1 MSIRQ
6 DLEAEEEMV
15 RNDKP
20 KYRLEDLLNDA
31 IRELRD
37 TIDGQKEE
45 VLERYIEDTIVE
57 IADGCVPIYTY
68 DLFRYGAEN
77 YGTLNDKPEWE
88 CGDDMVKI
96 LQTNIYTYLVDGLA
110 EAYEEIKEEES
121 NE

>member
-15 RNDKP
+15 RNKP
-20 KYRLEDLLNDA
+20 KYRLDDLLDDA
-31 IRELRD
+31 IQELKDIIKRED
-37 TIDGQKEE
+37 VDDIDD
-45 VLERYIEDTIVE
+45 RMSE

-88 CGDDMVKI
+88 CDNDMVKI
-96 LQTNIYTYLVDGLA
+96 LQANIYCYLKEGLS
-110 EAYEEIKEEES
+110 EAYEEIKDKEDTDE
-121 NE
+121 

>member
-1 MSIRQ
+1 MSLRQ
-6 DLEAEEEMV
+6 DLEVEEEMV
-15 RNDKP
+15 RNKP
-20 KYRLEDLLNDA
+20 KYRLEDLLDDA
-31 IRELRD
+31 IQELKD
-37 TIDGQKEE
+37 TIKRED
-45 VLERYIEDTIVE
+45 VDDIEDAMHE

-110 EAYEEIKEEES
+110 EAYKEIREEE
-121 NE
+121 

>member
-6 DLEAEEEMV
+6 DLEAEEKMV
-15 RNDKP
+15 NK
-20 KYRLEDLLNDA
+20 KQTYHLEDLLNDA
-31 IRELRD
+31 IQELKD
-37 TIDGQKEE
+37 TIKRDE
-45 VLERYIEDTIVE
+45 VLERYIEDTIVD

-77 YGTLNDKPEWE
+77 YRTLNDEPEWE
-88 CGDDMVKI
+88 CDDDIVKI
-96 LQTNIYTYLVDGLA
+96 LQANIYCYLVEGLS

>member
-6 DLEAEEEMV
+6 DLEAEEKMV
-15 RNDKP
+15 RETP
-20 KYRLEDLLNDA
+20 KYRLEDLLDDA
-31 IRELRD
+31 IDSLKNTINRED
-37 TIDGQKEE
+37 YDSE
-45 VLERYIEDTIVE
+45 LEYIEDTISE
-57 IADGCVPIYTY
+57 IADGYVPIYTY

-88 CGDDMVKI
+88 CDDDMVKI
-96 LQTNIYTYLVDGLA
+96 LQANIYCYLIEGLS

>member
-6 DLEAEEEMV
+6 DLEAEEKMV
-15 RNDKP
+15 INDKP
-20 KYRLEDLLNDA
+20 TYRLENILDDA
-31 IRELRD
+31 IQELKD
-37 TIDGQKEE
+37 TIKREDIDD
-45 VLERYIEDTIVE
+45 IEDAIVE

-110 EAYEEIKEEES
+110 EAYEEIKEEDT

>member
-1 MSIRQ
+1 MSMRQ
-6 DLEAEEEMV
+6 DLEAEEKMV
-15 RNDKP
+15 RETP
-20 KYRLEDLLNDA
+20 KYRLEDLLDDA
-31 IRELRD
+31 IQELKD
-37 TIDGQKEE
+37 TIKREDIE
-45 VLERYIEDTIVE
+45 YIEDTIVE

-110 EAYEEIKEEES
+110 EAYNEIKE
-121 NE
+121 

>member
-1 MSIRQ
+1 MRQ
-6 DLEAEEEMV
+6 DLEAEEKMV
-15 RNDKP
+15 RETP
-20 KYRLEDLLNDA
+20 KYRLEDLLDDA
-31 IRELRD
+31 IQELKD
-37 TIDGQKEE
+37 TIKREDIE
-45 VLERYIEDTIVE
+45 YIEDTIVE

-110 EAYEEIKEEES
+110 EAYNEIKEENTDE
-121 NE
+121 

>member
-6 DLEAEEEMV
+6 DLEAEEKMV
-15 RNDKP
+15 RETP
-20 KYRLEDLLNDA
+20 KYRLEDLLDDA
-31 IRELRD
+31 IQELKD
-37 TIDGQKEE
+37 TIKREDIE
-45 VLERYIEDTIVE
+45 YIEDTIVE

-110 EAYEEIKEEES
+110 EAYNEIKEENTDE
-121 NE
+121 

>member
-15 RNDKP
+15 RNKP
-20 KYRLEDLLNDA
+20 KYRLYDLLDDA
-31 IRELRD
+31 IQELKDIIKREDVDDIDD
-37 TIDGQKEE
+37 TMS
-45 VLERYIEDTIVE
+45 E

-88 CGDDMVKI
+88 CDNDMVKI
-96 LQTNIYTYLVDGLA
+96 LQANIYCYLIGGL
-110 EAYEEIKEEES
+110 S
-121 NE
+121 

>member
-1 MSIRQ
+1 MSLRQ

-15 RNDKP
+15 RNKP
-20 KYRLEDLLNDA
+20 KYRLDDLLDDA
-31 IRELRD
+31 IQELKD
-37 TIDGQKEE
+37 TIKREDIE
-45 VLERYIEDTIVE
+45 VESAIEDTILE

-110 EAYEEIKEEES
+110 EAYKEIREEE
-121 NE
+121 